1 MKHKIKAKFNMRVYF
16 TLVVLLSIIGAVLL
30 TQGITGLI
38 YRLFGATIQMPA
50 TVWLVVLSMIIG
62 TILSLIVGKLFFS
75 PVLNLSKAM
84 KQVAAGDF
92 SVRLT
97 SPGRFPEMRE
107 AYDSFNRMAKDLSA
121 TEMLQSDFVSNVS
134 HEFKT
139 PITAIEGYAT
149 LLQDGSKSPEEQDV
163 YVEKILF
170 NTRRLSEL
178 VGNILLLSK
187 VDNQT
192 FPSKTARYRLDEQIR
207 KTIVLLEPSWSAKE
221 IDFDV
226 DLAEVEYTGNESLML
241 HVWSNLIGNAIKFDP
256 YGGMIRM
263 RLAAADGQI
272 IYTIEDNGPGIDEE
286 AQKHIFDKFYQS
298 DSSHKEEGNGLGLAL
313 VKRIL
318 DNCGGH
324 IVVENLPIAGCRFTV
339 TLPIA
344 E

>member
-149 LLQDGSKSPEEQDV
+149 LLQDGSKCPEEQDV

-178 VGNILLLSK
+178 VGNILLLS
-187 VDNQT
+187 
-192 FPSKTARYRLDEQIR
+192 
-207 KTIVLLEPSWSAKE
+207 
-221 IDFDV
+221 
-226 DLAEVEYTGNESLML
+226 
-241 HVWSNLIGNAIKFDP
+241 
-256 YGGMIRM
+256 
-263 RLAAADGQI
+263 
-272 IYTIEDNGPGIDEE
+272 
-286 AQKHIFDKFYQS
+286 
-298 DSSHKEEGNGLGLAL
+298 
-313 VKRIL
+313 
-318 DNCGGH
+318 
-324 IVVENLPIAGCRFTV
+324 
-339 TLPIA
+339 
-344 E
+344 